1 MSEEVVKKG
10 RDVFWDVVKGVS
22 IIAVILIHTTGRY
35 TEGGAV
41 WRQVINF
48 PVAMFFFLAAYFCHC
63 EGSVGDFL
71 VKKAKRLLVPYIVFS
86 LLYAALDIHFKMRH
100 GLTIDAH
107 VGKESLFSFS
117 LGWGYFVLA
126 LFQFV
131 CLYPIMKDKSVKW
144 LAWFAGICFA
154 VSLGYC
160 WCAETVL
167 KGYGLYGRMMPFV
180 LFLPWTPMFVLGV
193 VAKRGG
199 LGMRMKWILGGCVAF
214 FVLSVAE
221 GVLYLKAGMY
231 ELSFSQTKLGSLG
244 FSFFLAI
251 LLLRIFSPRLLHSPS
266 LPLLHSSTPP
276 LLHFFSL
283 LGRYSF
289 FIYLSHRLVLIMLRG
304 TFHRMDPN
312 LFFWFLPVATIVVEY
327 VLIRLMDVLPTTLRK
342 RLWIVGT

>member
-1 MSEEVVKKG
+1 MKKG

-41 WRQVINF
+41 CRQVINF

-71 VKKAKRLLVPYIVFS
+71 VKKAKRLLVPYVVFS
-86 LLYAALDIHFKMRH
+86 LFYAALDIHFKMRH
-100 GLTIDAH
+100 GLAIDVH
-107 VGKESLFSFS
+107 VAKESFCSFAF
-117 LGWGYFVLA
+117 GWGYFVLA
-126 LFQFV
+126 LFQFM
-131 CLYPIMKDKSVKW
+131 CLYPFMKDKSVKW

-167 KGYGLYGRMMPFV
+167 KGHGLYGRMMPFV
-180 LFLPWTPMFVLGV
+180 LFLPWTPMFVLGLI
-193 VAKRGG
+193 AKRGE
-199 LGMRMKWILGGCVAF
+199 LGMRMKWVLGGCIAF
-214 FVLSVAE
+214 FALSVAE
-221 GVLYLKAGMY
+221 GVVCLKAGMY

-251 LLLRIFSPRLLHSPS
+251 MLLRIYTPPHLHT
-266 LPLLHSSTPP
+266 STP
-276 LLHFFSL
+276 LHLHFFSL

-289 FIYLSHRLVLIMLRG
+289 FIYLSHRLVLITLRSV
-304 TFHRMDPN
+304 FYRMDSN

-327 VLIRLMDVLPTTLRK
+327 ALINLMDVLPITLRK
-342 RLWIVGT
+342 RLWIVGA

>member
-1 MSEEVVKKG
+1 MKRG
-10 RDVFWDVVKGVS
+10 RDVFWDVVKGIS
-22 IIAVILIHTTGRY
+22 IIAVVLIHTTGRY

-41 WRQVINF
+41 WRQFINF
-48 PVAMFFFLAAYFCHC
+48 PVAIFFFLAAYFCHC
-63 EGSVGDFL
+63 EGSVRYFL
-71 VKKAKRLLVPYIVFS
+71 IKKAKRLLVPYVVFS
-86 LLYAALDIHFKMRH
+86 LFYAALDIHFKIRH

-107 VGKESLFSFS
+107 VAKESLFSFS

-126 LFQFV
+126 LFQFM

-144 LAWFAGICFA
+144 LAWFSGICFA

-180 LFLPWTPMFVLGV
+180 LFLPWTPMFVLGL

-214 FVLSVAE
+214 FALSVAE

-251 LLLRIFSPRLLHSPS
+251 MLLRI
-266 LPLLHSSTPP
+266 STPHLP
-276 LLHFFSL
+276 HFPTPQPLHFFTI

-289 FIYLSHRLVLIMLRG
+289 FIYLSHRLVLIVLRG
-304 TFHRMDPN
+304 TFGSMDTD

-327 VLIRLMDVLPTTLRK
+327 VLIRLMDILPTTLRK
-342 RLWIVGT
+342 RLWIVGI